1 MARVWFLL
9 ALVVIVLTI
18 YTLVQCALFERS
30 RIRALPRW
38 AWLIVILVVPVIGP
52 AMWWLLGRGGFRASG
67 ARFVRSSAPDDDPE
81 FLRGLEREK
90 TQQER
95 IRKLER
101 ELADLDDAA
110 PSGGNAGT
118 AGTAGAAGTTGV
130 PPKKTEPGDGDLPG
144 RRDA

>member
-9 ALVVIVLTI
+9 ALVVIVLTV
-18 YTLVQCALFERS
+18 YTLVECALIDRN

-38 AWLIVILVVPVIGP
+38 AWLIVIIVVPVIGP
-52 AMWWLLGRGGFRASG
+52 AMWVLLGRGGRRDSG
-67 ARFVRSSAPDDDPE
+67 ARPARSSAPDDDPE
-81 FLRGLEREK
+81 FLRRLEREK

-101 ELADLDDAA
+101 ELADLDEPGPTD
-110 PSGGNAGT
+110 GTGT
-118 AGTAGAAGTTGV
+118 AGTTGA
-130 PPKKTEPGDGDLPG
+130 PPKKTEPGDGDVPD

>member
-18 YTLVQCALFERS
+18 YTLVQCALFDRS

-38 AWLIVILVVPVIGP
+38 AWLLVIIVLPVIGP
-52 AMWWLLGRGGFRASG
+52 LMWLLLGRGGRRSSG
-67 ARFVRSSAPDDDPE
+67 ARAMRSSAPDDDPE
-81 FLRGLEREK
+81 FLRRLEREK

-101 ELADLDDAA
+101 ELADLDDT
-110 PSGGNAGT
+110 GGGATGT
-118 AGTAGAAGTTGV
+118 AGTAGTAGTTGV
-130 PPKKTEPGDGDLPG
+130 PPKKTEPGDGELPG
-144 RRDA
+144 RLDA

>member
-38 AWLIVILVVPVIGP
+38 AWLVVILVVPVIGP
-52 AMWWLLGRGGFRASG
+52 LMWWLLGRGGFRSSG
-67 ARFVRSSAPDDDPE
+67 TRFVRSSAPDDDPE
-81 FLRGLEREK
+81 FLRRLEREK
-90 TQQER
+90 AQQER

-101 ELADLDDAA
+101 ELADLDDPAA
-110 PSGGNAGT
+110 GPASGTTGTTGT
-118 AGTAGAAGTTGV
+118 ADTTGV